1 MLVRM
6 DSRHLY
12 NERTSE
18 INLYFEFL
26 FDVLDKRP
34 KLKFSDEE
42 RAFDRDLI
50 HILKA
55 NAYLVV
61 YNLIESTVC
70 NAIEDI
76 HNTLKAETGLC
87 ADKLNIE
94 LAKRAFKK
102 VNDKTI
108 SQANLSNTSVGV
120 FIVKEWLNDHDQVIR
135 SNKNPLFSGN
145 VDARKIREVA
155 ELYGF
160 SYQTDQAVTR
170 NGSSLNSIKNTRN
183 NLAHGTDSFKDRGQQ
198 TSVDELKAMKDEVI
212 AYLDQM
218 LTNIESY
225 LNTQSYFRVEYRA
238 GA

>member
-1 MLVRM
+1 M

-12 NERTSE
+12 SERASE
-18 INLYFEFL
+18 INIYFDFL
-26 FDVLDKRP
+26 FDVLDLRP
-34 KLKFSDEE
+34 KLKFDNEE
-42 RAFDRDLI
+42 KAFDRDLI

-55 NAYLVV
+55 NAYLII

-76 HNTLKAETGLC
+76 HTKIKTETALC

-102 VNDKTI
+102 VNEQTI
-108 SQANLSNTSVGV
+108 SQANLSNTTVGN
-120 FIVKEWLNDHDQVIR
+120 FIAKEWLNEHDKVIL

-160 SYQTDQAVTR
+160 SSDTNQELTR
-170 NGSSLNSIKNTRN
+170 NGRALALIKTNRN
-183 NLAHGTDSFKDRGQQ
+183 NLAHGTDSFKHRGQE
-198 TSVDELKAMKDEVI
+198 TSVDELRTIKDEVI

-218 LTNIESY
+218 LTNIENYINSQ
-225 LNTQSYFRVEYRA
+225 LYFREEFREGV
-238 GA
+238 